1 MKWGVASGE
10 RIVASGQWPV
20 NPQGRRGRSFGAGLL
35 TSFGAGLLTS
45 FGAGLLTSFGALVR
59 CGSPDHAVRVL
70 VRRGSPDHAV
80 RRLRSARVSCIG
92 MVNVVPTHLT

>member
-20 NPQGRRGRSFGAGLL
+20 NPQGRRGR
-35 TSFGAGLLTS
+35 SFGAGLLTS

>member
-20 NPQGRRGRSFGAGLL
+20 NPQGRRGR
-35 TSFGAGLLTS
+35 S

-92 MVNVVPTHLT
+92 MVNVVPTYLT

>member
-10 RIVASGQWPV
+10 RIVASESTGKERTLV
-20 NPQGRRGRSFGAGLL
+20 RRGSPDFVRRGSPDFVRR
-35 TSFGAGLLTS
+35 
-45 FGAGLLTSFGALVR
+45 LVR

-92 MVNVVPTHLT
+92 MVNVVPTYLT

>member
-10 RIVASGQWPV
+10 RIVASGPV

-45 FGAGLLTSFGALVR
+45 FGAWFGAGLLTTPFGSWF
-59 CGSPDHAVRVL
+59 G
-70 VRRGSPDHAV
+70 GSPDHAV

-92 MVNVVPTHLT
+92 MVNVVPTYLT

>member
-20 NPQGRRGRSFGAGLL
+20 NPQGRRGR
-35 TSFGAGLLTS
+35 SFGAGLLTS

-92 MVNVVPTHLT
+92 MVNVVPTYLT

>member
-45 FGAGLLTSFGALVR
+45 FGALVR
-59 CGSPDHAVRVL
+59 C
-70 VRRGSPDHAV
+70 GSPDHAV

-92 MVNVVPTHLT
+92 MVNVVPSYLT